1 VEVCPVDC
9 IVLHPA
15 VVETPE
21 QLMEKY
27 RSISDRKSV
36 TEEQ

>member
-1 VEVCPVDC
+1 
-9 IVLHPA
+9 VLHPA